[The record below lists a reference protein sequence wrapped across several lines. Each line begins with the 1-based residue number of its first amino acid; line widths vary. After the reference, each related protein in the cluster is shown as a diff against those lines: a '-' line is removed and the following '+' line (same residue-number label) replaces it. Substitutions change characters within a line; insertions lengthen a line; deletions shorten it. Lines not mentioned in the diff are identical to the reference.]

1 MGVLHNSYTE
11 AVAGPGDP
19 ESRLLVQKTEN
30 RWLEHGHVLSSPVFN
45 LGDHR
50 TESPAWP
57 GCWLDSFAPQW
68 LNSTRLQGGRE
79 LGLQGRAEP
88 FHSARSVTIGSARV
102 ARQAGIVSTQTET
115 LEERKRARATESA
128 KPTRIPTKVS
138 ARRMPISRS
147 LWPTL

>member
-19 ESRLLVQKTEN
+19 ESRLLVPKTEN

-102 ARQAGIVSTQTET
+102 ARQAGIRLAMSPT
-115 LEERKRARATESA
+115 ATMSKATKA
-128 KPTRIPTKVS
+128 KVVGS
-138 ARRMPISRS
+138 
-147 LWPTL
+147 

>member
-102 ARQAGIVSTQTET
+102 ARQAGIRLSMSPT
-115 LEERKRARATESA
+115 ATMSKATKA
-128 KPTRIPTKVS
+128 KVVGS
-138 ARRMPISRS
+138 
-147 LWPTL
+147 